1 MLTRLRHRAHGQEG
15 FTLIELLVVILII
28 GILAAVAIP
37 AFLNQK
43 GKANDAN
50 VKSDVNTAQTAEE
63 TFFTD
68 GQVYSATQGDLTSIE
83 PTLTQAFATVAAN
96 GDAMKLEAPATAV
109 FGATLAGPAAT
120 NQNSFDV
127 QATSKSGVSYAVIH
141 NPDGTLSRVCSVP
154 ASTNPAGC
162 KTTTGTTGNG
172 TW

>member
-1 MLTRLRHRAHGQEG
+1 MLQRLRHRAQGQEG

-63 TFFTD
+63 TYYTD
-68 GQVYSATQGDLTSIE
+68 GQAYSSTNSDLTSIE
-83 PTLTQAFATVAAN
+83 PTLTQAFATVANN

-109 FGATLAGPAAT
+109 DGATLTGPTAT
-120 NQNSFDV
+120 AVNSFDV
-127 QATSKSGVSYAVIH
+127 QATSKSGVQLRAHPQPGRHAVPH
-141 NPDGTLSRVCSVP
+141 VQCAAAN
-154 ASTNPAGC
+154 TNPAGAR
-162 KTTTGTTGNG
+162 
-172 TW
+172 